1 MKESLTFW
9 IEQIGAT
16 VLFCALMA
24 AIYFLLVI
32 MFPDPA
38 VW

>member
-1 MKESLTFW
+1 MKELGFW
-9 IEQIGAT
+9 IEQIVAT
-16 VLFCALMA
+16 VLFCGLMA

>member
-1 MKESLTFW
+1 MKELGFW

-16 VLFCALMA
+16 LLFFALMA
-24 AIYFLLVI
+24 LIYFLMVI
-32 MFPDPA
+32 MFPDPS

>member
-1 MKESLTFW
+1 MKELGFW

-16 VLFCALMA
+16 LLFFALMA
-24 AIYFLLVI
+24 LIYFLLVI
-32 MFPDPA
+32 MFPDPS